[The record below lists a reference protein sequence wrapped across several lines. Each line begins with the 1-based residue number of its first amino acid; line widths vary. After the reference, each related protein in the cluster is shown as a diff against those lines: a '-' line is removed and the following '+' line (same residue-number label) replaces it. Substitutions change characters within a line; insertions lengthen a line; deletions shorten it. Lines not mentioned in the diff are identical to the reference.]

1 MRNRN
6 KYDWS
11 KPFKFIDNKKQ
22 FDELETNEESL
33 IISIVDDEAKVP
45 PALKKEEIPVPK
57 IETVPR
63 VTIPKKFARIT
74 PNYIRLPPHLNLPL
88 ASQYELTQV
97 DHIFLR
103 SNESRFMHKGKR
115 ILS

>member
-33 IISIVDDEAKVP
+33 IISILDDEPKP
-45 PALKKEEIPVPK
+45 QQSPLKEDIPVPK

-63 VTIPKKFARIT
+63 VTVPKRFARIT
-74 PNYIRLPPHLNLPL
+74 PNYIRLPPQLNLPL
-88 ASQYELTQV
+88 ASHY
-97 DHIFLR
+97 
-103 SNESRFMHKGKR
+103 
-115 ILS
+115 